1 MTAAITID
9 SNLNRLVLHF
19 DELPAALQR
28 KLKIAIGRSTH
39 ALLARVKAAEPVQT
53 GRMRAATHAFVDERE
68 DFVRGRVRIL
78 ATGKANPLAARFG
91 ALEYGGPGKRRAG
104 KRVTVRAY
112 SRGGQPV
119 GSYERRQPRIRA
131 RRFLRGPFAAMRLA
145 IKAELEAAI
154 GQAINEFDF
163 DSLK

>member
-1 MTAAITID
+1 MTAAITVD
-9 SNLNRLVLHF
+9 SNVNRLILHF
-19 DELPAALQR
+19 DQLPAALQR

-53 GRMRAATHAFVDERE
+53 GRLRAATHAFVDERA
-68 DFVRGRVRIL
+68 DFVRGRVKIL

-91 ALEYGGPGKRRAG
+91 ALEYGAPGKRRRG
-104 KRVTVRAY
+104 PVRVRAY
-112 SRGGQPV
+112 SRGGRPV
-119 GSYERRQPRIRA
+119 GSYERRRPRIQA
-131 RRFLRGPFAAMRLA
+131 RRFLRGPFAAMRPA